1 MSFSDFKEVSINNP
15 GTSTTYGSD
24 DVNEIMRIFNDKVI
38 SNRKVRIKNEWEFTD
53 HLDIKAPGVIP
64 GNPGANSKRM
74 YVDPNDLHL
83 KAKSTGGTVIDF
95 DILAQGSVGEANTA
109 SNVGTGGFGLF
120 KQKTSLNLEFRKLNV
135 ASNKLSVALD
145 TGNDEI
151 DLDVIES
158 NLLLQN
164 MGGTLTVSRGGTGVA
179 TFPANSLLRGNG
191 TSPVANIATGT
202 NGQILTMVA
211 GAPAWANAAAS
222 SDIKAAVFEQGTQ
235 VGTIGRRLNFTPV
248 QHFTITENAGLDT
261 FDISINRRET
271 CVASW
276 TAGTSG
282 IIKTNV
288 GTTYVDMFPS
298 QGDGVGTDVDSF
310 AATVFRFY
318 VSWNKNGGLGT
329 HFCRVVDQTGVNVLA
344 EITNCVNGRNVVTG
358 SIPAF
363 FLDNLRSIKLQ
374 TKTSNTTD
382 DPVFGGAHLY
392 FK

>member
-164 MGGTLTVSRGGTGVA
+164 MSGTLTVSRGGTGVA

-211 GAPAWANAAAS
+211 GAPAWANASAS
-222 SDIKAAVFEQGTQ
+222 SDVKAAVFDAGVQ
-235 VGTIGRRLNFTPV
+235 VGTVGRRLNFSIQPDFAV
-248 QHFTITENAGLDT
+248 TEDAGNDFFNIAL
-261 FDISINRRET
+261 NRREV

-276 TAGTSG
+276 TGGTAGLT
-282 IIKTNV
+282 KTNV
-288 GTTYVDMFPS
+288 GTTYVDVFPS
-298 QGDGVGTDVDSF
+298 QGDGVGTDVDAYGGISY
-310 AATVFRFY
+310 RFY
-318 VSWNKNGGLGT
+318 VSWSKNGGLGT
-329 HFCRVVDQTGVNVLA
+329 HSCRVVDQAGTNVLA

-363 FLDNLRSIKLQ
+363 YLDNTRSIKLQ
-374 TKTSNTTD
+374 MKASNTTD

-392 FK
+392 YK